1 VVLIERMIQQ
11 LQRCAVVLAF
21 YRAYS
26 WHQK

>member
-1 VVLIERMIQQ
+1 VLIERMFQQ
-11 LQRCAVVLAF
+11 LQRPAMVLAF